1 MVGVMPRPD
10 GSLYHFE
17 REQPEKR
24 QRVKVVTLKPKVV
37 KVRPIIEKPD
47 LRVKIQPTKEYVAK
61 VSAAI
66 AQGAGIE
73 SALVANGM
81 SRSHAEKWLKQHT
94 HARLAFEEA
103 EAKWECDM
111 AALIHGKASTE
122 YKAAAWLLERRAA
135 ARWAPVGKTEL
146 TGKNGGAIQVHSLSA
161 QLLASVGGEMKQ
173 AVPI

>member
-1 MVGVMPRPD
+1 MPRPD

-17 REQPEKR
+17 RDKPDKP
-24 QRVKVVTLKPKVV
+24 QRVKVVTLKPKIV

-61 VSAAI
+61 VSEAI
-66 AQGAGIE
+66 AHGAGIE

-103 EAKWECDM
+103 EAKWECGM
-111 AALIHGKASTE
+111 AALIHGKASAD
-122 YKAAAWLLERRAA
+122 YKAAAWLLERRTA
-135 ARWAPVGKTEL
+135 ARWAAVSKTEL
-146 TGKNGGAIQVHSLSA
+146 TGKNGGAMQVHSLSS
-161 QLLASVGGEMKQ
+161 QLLASVGGDLKQ
-173 AVPI
+173 AVPV